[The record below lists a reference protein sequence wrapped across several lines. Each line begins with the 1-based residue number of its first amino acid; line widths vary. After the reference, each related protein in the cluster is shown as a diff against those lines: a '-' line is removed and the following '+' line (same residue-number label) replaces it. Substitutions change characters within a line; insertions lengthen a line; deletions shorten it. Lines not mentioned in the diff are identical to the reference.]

1 MRKLEVFIEE
11 NALGAV
17 RPVEVV
23 ADVPIAA
30 LVTALVEELNL
41 PQTDLFG
48 KKLVYVLRRSAG
60 GNILPEH
67 ATLLECGIRAKD
79 KLVLASYV
87 LDEAV
92 AVGAPAK
99 QHFAADSALHSSPT
113 IADGNMF
120 TAMGAM
126 GQSSISSAQ
135 LPVARPERK
144 WGRRTFLILSGAVL
158 GAGGV
163 GLGYAAYQQFLNGAF
178 NGLTHV
184 PVQQQPVVRQTQAPA
199 KPTTFT
205 MAKQQVAFMGHQQP
219 VRAVAWSPDGT
230 MLASGADDARVFV
243 WGTDGA
249 VRQTLKHPAAVHAV
263 AWAADS
269 QRLVTGSATQVAFFS
284 VTTGRML
291 ARPVR
296 RHNQMVTSVA
306 WAAQG
311 QMQAV
316 SAGDDLRAVV
326 WNTAN
331 YRPQFTYARHT
342 APIDVVSIAADGQT
356 VATSSQGGFV
366 RIWQDTN
373 GQDLHGYYQD
383 AQVPM
388 RAMAFAPT
396 GAQLAVGGDDGM
408 VRIWNALT
416 CQMQA
421 AGKCL
426 DAPQKFQASQM
437 AIRTV
442 AWSPDARYLAVGAD
456 DGKLS
461 IWSTAQLQ
469 KPLFTIPHNGIVH
482 SVTWSPDGKRLASAA
497 GNVAIIWAL
506 M

>member
-23 ADVPIAA
+23 ADAPISA
-30 LVTALVEELNL
+30 LVTALVEELKL

-48 KKLVYVLRRSAG
+48 KKLVYILRQSAG
-60 GNILPEH
+60 GHILPEH
-67 ATLLECGIRAKD
+67 ATLLESGVAAGD
-79 KLVLASYV
+79 KLVLDSYV

-92 AVGAPAK
+92 MVGASVK
-99 QHFAADSALHSSPT
+99 QHFAADSTLHSSPT
-113 IADGNMF
+113 IADASMF
-120 TAMGAM
+120 AAMGPV
-126 GQSSISSAQ
+126 GQSGISSTQ

-144 WGRRTFLILSGAVL
+144 WGRRAFLLLGGAVL

-163 GLGYAAYQQFLNGAF
+163 GIGYAAYQQFLNGAF
-178 NGLTHV
+178 NGLNHV
-184 PVQQQPVVRQTQAPA
+184 AVQQQPVTKQTQAPA

-205 MAKQQVAFMGHQQP
+205 MARQQVVFMGHQQP
-219 VRAVAWSPDGT
+219 VRALAWSPDGT
-230 MLASGADDARVFV
+230 MLASGADDALLLI

-249 VRQTLKHPAAVHAV
+249 VRQTFRHPAAVHAV

-269 QRLVTGSATQVAFFS
+269 QRLTTGAGTQVAFFS
-284 VTTGRML
+284 VAAGRML

-316 SAGDDLRAVV
+316 SAGADLRAVV
-326 WNTAN
+326 WNTVN

-356 VATSSQGGFV
+356 VATSSQGGFI
-366 RIWQDTN
+366 RIWQAAN

-383 AQVPM
+383 AQAPM

-396 GAQLAVGGDDGM
+396 GAQLAVGGDDGI
-408 VRIWNALT
+408 VRIWSALT
-416 CQMQA
+416 CQMQT
-421 AGKCL
+421 AGRCL
-426 DAPQKFQASQM
+426 DVPQKFQASQM

-442 AWSPDARYLAVGAD
+442 AWSPDARYLAVGAE

-461 IWSTAQLQ
+461 IWNTAQLQ
-469 KPLFTIPHNGIVH
+469 KPLFTIQHNGIVH
-482 SVTWSPDGKRLASAA
+482 GATWSPDGKRLASAS